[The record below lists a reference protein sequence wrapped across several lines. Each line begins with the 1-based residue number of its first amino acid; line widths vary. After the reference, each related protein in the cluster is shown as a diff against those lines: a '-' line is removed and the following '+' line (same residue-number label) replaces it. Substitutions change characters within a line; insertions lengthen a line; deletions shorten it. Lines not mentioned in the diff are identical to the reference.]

1 MGGHAPPPLA
11 APLAPDAARELGT
24 RLVAALEE
32 PAAQEILAV
41 SGGTWTAGGCWLLA
55 AALARW
61 ARPRGEV
68 VALARPHPVE
78 HVVFRLGGWYLDGH
92 GAATRR
98 ELIARWRGDEA
109 LREATMTVF
118 RPKEAARARADQI
131 PFSADRVAALA
142 AHLAAHLG
150 PAAPWVERLEPAPAP
165 GRGAALGRFLA
176 SGRPP
181 PA

>member
-1 MGGHAPPPLA
+1 MRPRPAPPPV
-11 APLAPDAARELGT
+11 APDAARELGA
-24 RLVAALEE
+24 RLVAALDE
-32 PAAQEILAV
+32 PAAREVLAV

-61 ARPRGEV
+61 AQPRGEV
-68 VALARPHPVE
+68 VALARPNPVE
-78 HVVFRLGGWYLDGH
+78 HVVFRLGGWHFDGH

-109 LREATMTVF
+109 LRGATMTVF
-118 RPKEAARARADQI
+118 RPKEAARAKADKI

-142 AHLAAHLG
+142 AHLRARLG
-150 PAAPWVERLEPAPAP
+150 PAAPWADLLEPAPAP

-176 SGRPP
+176 SGRPS